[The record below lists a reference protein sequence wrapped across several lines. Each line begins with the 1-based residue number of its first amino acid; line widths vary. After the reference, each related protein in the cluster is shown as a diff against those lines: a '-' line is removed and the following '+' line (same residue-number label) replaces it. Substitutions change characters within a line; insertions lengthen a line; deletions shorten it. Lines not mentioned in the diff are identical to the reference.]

1 MGRRRYIP
9 EINSGD
15 FQARQAAERMAVNMP
30 IQGSAADILKIATI
44 RIYEKLTALRM
55 RSRMVLHVHDEL
67 IFEARNEEVE
77 LLITE
82 VTKLMS
88 SALPLAV
95 PLKVD
100 FKVGC
105 TWEDMEPV
113 DLPF

>member
-1 MGRRRYIP
+1 M
-9 EINSGD
+9 
-15 FQARQAAERMAVNMP
+15 
-30 IQGSAADILKIATI
+30 
-44 RIYEKLTALRM
+44 
-55 RSRMVLHVHDEL
+55 
-67 IFEARNEEVE
+67 
-77 LLITE
+77 E